1 MRKFNRILSISFV
14 ATAMFF
20 TSCDSDEDNNTKEE
34 QTVINNGAITEREAD
49 YLLAASEV
57 LRNDCLT
64 LWASWEGG
72 TGEESLLAETEI
84 EVGTPYADE
93 YKNAGNAGSRYLS
106 QTDAID
112 EMVQG
117 IIGIADE
124 LGKVKMGSA
133 NGGVGASA
141 PEEAESRFSHNSLTD
156 FNNNMLSIQ
165 NAYLGGFNADN
176 RGAGLTVFI
185 ASKDAALDTEVKA
198 TIEAAL
204 TAIQA
209 CPEAFVNNLKDAKV
223 ETAMEKISAV
233 EQIFSGSVASLV
245 SNSDGYD
252 FTGIIA
258 DYVDKTIIPTYKS
271 MFDNSEIL
279 LTKVEVFSA
288 NMTKTNLTAVG
299 NAWKATRGPWENSE
313 SFLFGPAG
321 DKNLDPLLDSWPVD
335 ETQLSN
341 VLNSNQT
348 LDATFV
354 SEGLGYV
361 TRGFHT
367 VEYLIFRDGNVR
379 DIE

>member
-1 MRKFNRILSISFV
+1 MKKFNWILSIAFV
-14 ATAMFF
+14 ATALFY
-20 TSCDSDEDNNTKEE
+20 TSCDSNDDNGSTDEEV
-34 QTVINNGAITEREAD
+34 VINDGAITEREAE

-72 TGEESLLAETEI
+72 TGEEALLAETEI
-84 EVGTPYADE
+84 EIGTPYAEE

-117 IIGIADE
+117 IVGIADE
-124 LGKVKMGSA
+124 LGKVKMGAA
-133 NGGVGASA
+133 NGGEGDSA
-141 PEEAESRFSHNSLTD
+141 PEEAESRFSYNSLTD

-165 NAYLGGFNADN
+165 NAYLGGFDANT
-176 RGAGLTVFI
+176 RGAGLTVFV
-185 ASKDAALDTEVKA
+185 ASKDATLDTEVKA
-198 TIEAAL
+198 AIEAAL

-209 CPEAFVNNLKDAKV
+209 CPEAFVNNLKDANV
-223 ETAMEKISAV
+223 EIAMEKISAV
-233 EQIFSGSVASLV
+233 EEIFAGSVASLV

-252 FTGIIA
+252 FTQIIA
-258 DYVDKTIIPTYKS
+258 DYVDLTIIPTYKS
-271 MFDNSEIL
+271 MFDNSQIL
-279 LTKVEVFSA
+279 LTATEAFSA
-288 NMTKTNLTAVG
+288 SMTTTNLTAAG
-299 NAWKATRGPWENSE
+299 AAWKATRAPWENSE
-313 SFLFGPAG
+313 SFLFGPAA

-341 VLNSNQT
+341 VLNSEQT

-367 VEYLIFRDGNVR
+367 VEYLIFRDGSIR
-379 DIE
+379 DVE